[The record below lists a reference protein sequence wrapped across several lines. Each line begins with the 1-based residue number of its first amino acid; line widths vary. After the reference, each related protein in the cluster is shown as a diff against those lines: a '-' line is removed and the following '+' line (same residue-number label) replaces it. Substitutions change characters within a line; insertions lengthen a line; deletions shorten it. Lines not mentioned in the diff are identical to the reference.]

1 MHDCLWNNEKF
12 ARFLAQRLLLRIP
25 RWRNFVVWC
34 GLQEVH
40 DPIVLWNKLESKTM
54 QTHSISFISKNFKVN
69 CKSDHWPST
78 TCKDFKGG
86 EELEKMG
93 GSRLPFGRLAV
104 QWDAA
109 DLWGRCS
116 RYGAG
121 AMVPCS
127 RCGRQPL
134 RMLSITMTRKPWN
147 YETMKLR
154 NIMFKCMSQIGI
166 TRGWFL
172 TLGVRSGN
180 ESLRKQLSCETFER
194 LEVWSWM
201 KMRLLGNCNDSS
213 PKQNLHNWKSNLEAF
228 HTNLFQ
234 PAFREQTWNKSGTRF
249 DKACECRGL
258 MRAIMAIKERN

>member
-1 MHDCLWNNEKF
+1 MHDCLWNNEKI

-40 DPIVLWNKLESKTM
+40 DPIVLSKKVSRYRLIVSHLF
-54 QTHSISFISKNFKVN
+54 QRISKVN

-109 DLWGRCS
+109 DLLGRCS

-154 NIMFKCMSQIGI
+154 NIMF
-166 TRGWFL
+166 
-172 TLGVRSGN
+172 
-180 ESLRKQLSCETFER
+180 
-194 LEVWSWM
+194 
-201 KMRLLGNCNDSS
+201 NDV
-213 PKQNLHNWKSNLEAF
+213 
-228 HTNLFQ
+228 
-234 PAFREQTWNKSGTRF
+234 
-249 DKACECRGL
+249 
-258 MRAIMAIKERN
+258 